1 MKKHTKIVA
10 IALSVVMMLA
20 MLISASGLEI
30 FIIASSDEYKDYT
43 TTAKYLETIS
53 VLKGYDDGQ
62 LHLEEPIQRYQAALF
77 FARIATGITNESA
90 YGTGKSDVFS
100 DVPEYG
106 PVMDLIANMGIIRG
120 YGDGRFGYN
129 AQIMYQ
135 DMCAMLVRVLGYETE
150 EMIATYP
157 ISYITK
163 VDKLGLALK
172 NVKGTDYL
180 NRGQTA
186 QMVYDA
192 LVTEISQTSDAREQI
207 LADLLKKVNGVDDSD
222 MTKDTYLERNFKVSS
237 RMEFV
242 LVATEKYKLDGYS
255 FAAKD
260 KITMTYTYT
269 DDKNVKHTDEWTFPV
284 EGGPTAGVSEAD
296 LIGKHFTLV
305 FDSKTPTQAE
315 LDKGDI
321 GVIYAEMTDPDVYEN
336 LGELNVV
343 KYDKTKE
350 TLSLNKTT
358 VKFADSKVAAPTI
371 LTYTDNAAKV
381 FAELT
386 YDELVKKLES
396 LGYFRIDAYDYDD
409 DGVYDELVYIPY
421 TFGQYASRTYKDS
434 SNGNKAAAF
443 TMIGTYAAA
452 PVYDTTNGA
461 AKTAENRTNFIERF
475 AGTTSMASSTSK
487 YTPGDSTLTVSKAKG
502 ELAKDTKLS
511 GVEIKSGDFMI
522 YNYNKLTNKLYVAA
536 NLGTMQTGTLSGLN
550 KKAQTVTIDGDALA
564 IGILGN
570 MDAATGILA
579 GTDAYEAIEETRL
592 QPILSSYKKGE
603 INVRYLEYDGKI
615 AYIESYSDTDNLVC
629 GDYVIVDIEKTMKD
643 HKKAVNNDDEVWD
656 IGFEN
661 GNAVVKVYNPETAK
675 IETVKVESL
684 TVRTRSGDETQSFK
698 NAEERNKLGIWTK
711 NTLYDLFKANGA
723 LYLSEDSDGDGFLEL
738 YAAGTKKF
746 DGEYVDKN
754 GNKTAG
760 ILGAPVI
767 QASGSNA
774 DVSFGFGKSNKF
786 VGTNYIGIPTDR
798 YVTGADTVAI
808 VIAGDG
814 YAAVTGELGKKT
826 TEINSLW
833 LSAAAE
839 VLRSDSKALIIYDPA
854 STLSETYKGNTASI
868 WHTGET
874 ADKDDGIGYYL
885 FGAASKYIE
894 SRLKLDESGNPV
906 EDDNGKKLY
915 EHEYKNLIN
924 LRTNRNE
931 SITLVSTDAEPITED
946 VINSVTAVIRVD
958 AENNEVKL
966 TSFGEVYVE
975 NGDYTYGGFSW
986 LAAADRIQFVT
997 MPKDGKPG
1005 AKVAYDQTT
1014 DVKYQTLDSLNVT
1027 FIDLDAGAGVDY
1039 KKYSFADSYI
1049 FHQDNES
1056 NRANYQ
1062 VVDLKDTTCPD
1073 GTFAIRRNYVNGT
1086 DATDAIVDGAI
1097 TTLNAGKSGLIC
1109 SQHWF
1114 RWNGWSDYL
1123 IPAVD
1128 SNYETIWNYAGSL
1141 RVRVTYY
1148 AYLDYDPDANS
1159 LKAVV
1164 VRVGEIIGVV
1174 ASGEDIPAARDPET
1188 EGPTNETIT
1197 VPEI

>member
-10 IALSVVMMLA
+10 IVLSVVMMLA

-43 TTAKYLETIS
+43 TAAKYLETIS

-62 LHLEEPIQRYQAALF
+62 LHLEDPIQRYQAALF
-77 FARIATGITNESA
+77 FARIVTGITDESA
-90 YGTGKSDVFS
+90 YGSGKSDVFS

-163 VDKLGLALK
+163 VDKLGFALK

-192 LVTEISQTSDAREQI
+192 LVSEINKAGTDKDSI
-207 LADLLKKVNGVDDSD
+207 LIQLLKDKYGKDDTD
-222 MTKDTYLERNFKVSS
+222 VTKDTYLERNFKVSS

-255 FAAKD
+255 YAEKD
-260 KITMTYTYT
+260 KITMVYTYT
-269 DDKNVKHTDEWTFPV
+269 DDKDVEHTEEWTFPV
-284 EGGPTAGVSEAD
+284 EGGPTNGVTEAD
-296 LIGKHFTLV
+296 LNGKHFVLV
-305 FDSKTPTQAE
+305 FDSKEPTQSE

-321 GVIYAEMTDPDVYEN
+321 DVIYAEMTEPDIYEN
-336 LGELNVV
+336 LGELNTV
-343 KYDKTKE
+343 KYDDDKK

-358 VKFADSKVAAPTI
+358 VKFADKNTDAPVI

-381 FAELT
+381 FEELT
-386 YDELVKKLES
+386 YAELVEKLDN

-421 TFGQYASRTYKDS
+421 SFGQYASRTYKDS

-443 TMIGTYAAA
+443 TMIGTYVTA
-452 PVYDTTNGA
+452 PVYDTTDGA
-461 AKTAENRTNFIERF
+461 AKTAENRTNFVERF
-475 AGTTSMASSTSK
+475 AGTNSTASSTSK
-487 YTPGDSTLTVSKAKG
+487 YTPGDSSLTVSKSKG

-536 NLGTMQTGTLSGLN
+536 NLGTMQTGTMSGLN
-550 KKAQTVTIDGDALA
+550 KKSQTVTIDGDTLA
-564 IGILGN
+564 VGILGN

-579 GTDAYEAIEETRL
+579 GTDAYKSIEDTRL
-592 QPILSSYKKGE
+592 QPILSDYKKGE

-643 HKKAVNNDDEVWD
+643 HKKDVDNDDEVWD

-675 IETVKVESL
+675 IEAVKVESL
-684 TVRTRSGDETQSFK
+684 TVRTRTGEETQNFK
-698 NAEERNKLGIWTK
+698 NAEERNKLGLWTK

-723 LYLSEDSDGDGFLEL
+723 LYLSEDDDGDGFLEL
-738 YAAGTKKF
+738 YAVGTEKF
-746 DGEYVDKN
+746 EGTYTDKN

-760 ILGAPVI
+760 ILGASVI

-774 DVSFGFGKSNKF
+774 EVSFSFGKSNKF
-786 VGTNYIGIPTDR
+786 VDTNYIGISTDR
-798 YVTGADTVAI
+798 YVTGADTVVI
-808 VIAGDG
+808 VIADDG
-814 YAAVTGELGKKT
+814 YAAVTGELGKKN

-854 STLSETYKGNTASI
+854 STLAETYKDNSASI
-868 WHTGET
+868 WSTGET
-874 ADKDDGIGYYL
+874 ADKDDSIGYYL
-885 FGAASKYIE
+885 FGAASRYVE
-894 SRLKLDESGNPV
+894 SRLKVDANGDPV

-931 SITLVSTDAEPITED
+931 SITLVSTDADPITED

-958 AENNEVKL
+958 AENNEVTL

-986 LAAADRIQFVT
+986 LAEKDRIQFVT

-1005 AKVAYDQTT
+1005 YKVAYDATA
-1014 DVKYQTLDSLNVT
+1014 DVKYQTLDTLNVT

-1039 KKYSFADSYI
+1039 KKYSFADSYV

-1062 VVDLKDTTCPD
+1062 VVELEDTTCPE
-1073 GTFAIRRNYVNGT
+1073 GTFAIRRNYVNGA

-1097 TTLNAGKSGLIC
+1097 TTLNAGKGGLIG

-1128 SNYETIWNYAGSL
+1128 DDYETIWNYAGSL

-1148 AYLDYDPDANS
+1148 AYLDYDPDEDALN
-1159 LKAVV
+1159 AVV

-1174 ASGEDIPAARDPET
+1174 ASDEDIPAARDPET
-1188 EGPTNETIT
+1188 EGPTIDDITII
-1197 VPEI
+1197 ED